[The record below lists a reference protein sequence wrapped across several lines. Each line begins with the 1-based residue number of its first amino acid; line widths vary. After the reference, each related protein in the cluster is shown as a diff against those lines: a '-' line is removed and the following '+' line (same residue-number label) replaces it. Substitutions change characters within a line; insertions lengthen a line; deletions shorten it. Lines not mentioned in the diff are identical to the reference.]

1 MYAYSNVVKKHTLIN
16 STFFPVWPITQRAR
30 SNLYR
35 SGSFANISQEWN
47 LIGLHRCSVYCLR
60 MLSKSVFVL
69 KSFVISTNKAYPI
82 LKALVPLEQMLS
94 PGFLCGEEDFGVYAI
109 WQYTR
114 VWTKVIRNVFSDL
127 LALFGILSKLDSLPP
142 VTFR

>member
-1 MYAYSNVVKKHTLIN
+1 
-16 STFFPVWPITQRAR
+16 
-30 SNLYR
+30 
-35 SGSFANISQEWN
+35 
-47 LIGLHRCSVYCLR
+47 

-69 KSFVISTNKAYPI
+69 KLCVISTNRAYPI
-82 LKALVPLEQMLS
+82 LKASVPLEKMLS
-94 PGFLCGEEDFGVYAI
+94 PGFFCGEEDSGVNAI

-127 LALFGILSKLDSLPP
+127 LASFRILFKLDLLPP

>member
-1 MYAYSNVVKKHTLIN
+1 
-16 STFFPVWPITQRAR
+16 
-30 SNLYR
+30 
-35 SGSFANISQEWN
+35 
-47 LIGLHRCSVYCLR
+47 

-69 KSFVISTNKAYPI
+69 KSFVISADKAYPI